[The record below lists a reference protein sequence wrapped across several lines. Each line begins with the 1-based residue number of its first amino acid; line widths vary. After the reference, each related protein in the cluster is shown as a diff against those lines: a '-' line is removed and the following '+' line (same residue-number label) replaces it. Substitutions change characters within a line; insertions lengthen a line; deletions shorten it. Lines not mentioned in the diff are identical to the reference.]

1 MDLKSHLQKL
11 AAPGEVQLDSDQELA
26 LHALEALGTH
36 ALATAPRASWLDRFR
51 NPGVPPKNGLYL
63 WGGVG
68 RGKTLLLDTFAAAL
82 PTKQKQRVHLHHLLR
97 DVHQELR
104 RIGHQAQPL
113 DVIAERISKNT
124 RVLCIDEF
132 HVDDIAD
139 AMLLAGLLHALIER
153 GVTLVTTSN
162 VHPQDLYKNG
172 LHRDRFTPAIALI
185 EQRMQVLELS
195 GTHDYR
201 MQLAADPERYQV
213 RSESQATADL
223 DTLFTRI
230 SGELGQRNHTLTISH
245 RPLLARACTD
255 DCVWFDFS
263 ELCAT
268 PRSASDYIEIARRF
282 RNLVISNIAPM
293 SDVNADV
300 AQRFIQLIDAI
311 YDHRVHTWMTAL
323 AEPGDLY
330 SGRSLEFPFRRTRSR
345 VQEMRSA
352 QYAATPHRVK

>member
-1 MDLKSHLQKL
+1 MDLKSHLEKL
-11 AAPGEVQLDSDQELA
+11 AAPGEVRLDSDQELA
-26 LHALEALGTH
+26 LHALETLGTH
-36 ALATAPRASWLDRFR
+36 ALANSPRASWLDRFR
-51 NPGVPPKNGLYL
+51 NPGVPPINGLYL

-68 RGKTLLLDTFAAAL
+68 RGKTLLLDAFAAAL

-113 DVIAERISKNT
+113 DVIAERISRNT

-162 VHPQDLYKNG
+162 VRPQDLYKNG

-185 EQRMQVLELS
+185 EQRMQVLELA

-201 MQLAADPERYQV
+201 LQLTADQERYQV
-213 RSESQATADL
+213 LSESRATPDF
-223 DTLFTRI
+223 DTLFARI
-230 SGELGQRNHTLTISH
+230 SGEQGRTNHTLTISH
-245 RPLLARACTD
+245 RPLLARVCTE
-255 DCVWFDFS
+255 DCAWFDFS

-268 PRSASDYIEIARRF
+268 PRSASDYIEIARRY
-282 RNLVISNIAPM
+282 RNLIISNIAPM
-293 SDVNADV
+293 GEANADV

-311 YDHRVHTWMTAL
+311 YDHRVHTWMSAST
-323 AEPGDLY
+323 EPCDLY
-330 SGRSLEFPFRRTRSR
+330 SGRSLEFPFLRTRSR
-345 VQEMRSA
+345 VQEMRST